1 MPGNGQGRRMETDDH
16 EQWEHDMIS
25 DIGRDT
31 DEIIEKL
38 ESEKM
43 GDSIDTGALIG
54 MLANKG
60 VDPGIIAMLNDCK
73 EKGAWG
79 GDGGMLVILFLILIM
94 GFGGGSGFFGGANR
108 DVAGVDRT
116 VVNEANYSRMLDAIG
131 GNREAISQLAQTL
144 NCDAGQITS
153 ALASVDKQIAVNQGS
168 IINAVQSCC
177 CNIQGK
183 IQDCCCQTNLNIER
197 QGCQTRAD
205 IQDVRFLIQSTASA
219 QDNLLQSLI
228 NSQNQYLANEF
239 CAIKSRED
247 AREIQSLRD
256 KLSEQRDNANTLAIL
271 NAIANKDAISFQGTA
286 GATAFTGT
294 GSLS

>member
-1 MPGNGQGRRMETDDH
+1 MDETHDDMTSY
-16 EQWEHDMIS
+16 QRWEHGMIE
-25 DIGRDT
+25 DIGHDT
-31 DEIIEKL
+31 DSIIKML
-38 ESEKM
+38 GSEKM
-43 GDSIDTGALIG
+43 GESFDTGALMG

-73 EKGAWG
+73 EKGSW
-79 GDGGMLVILFLILIM
+79 GDGGMLIVLFLILIL
-94 GFGGGSGFFGGANR
+94 GFGGNGGFFGRGQAG

-144 NCDAGQITS
+144 NCTQGQITS
-153 ALASVDKQIAVNQGS
+153 ALAGVDKQIAVNQGS

-271 NAIANKDAISFQGTA
+271 NAIQNRDTIAFQGTA

>member
-1 MPGNGQGRRMETDDH
+1 MDETHDDMTSC
-16 EQWEHDMIS
+16 QRWEHGMIE
-25 DIGRDT
+25 DIGHDT
-31 DEIIEKL
+31 DSIIKML
-38 ESEKM
+38 GSEKM
-43 GDSIDTGALIG
+43 GESFDTGALMG

-144 NCDAGQITS
+144 NCTQGQITS
-153 ALASVDKQIAVNQGS
+153 ALAGVDKQIAVNQGS

-205 IQDVRFLIQSTASA
+205 IQDVRYLVQSTASA
-219 QDNLLQSLI
+219 QDNLMQSLF
-228 NSQNQYLANEF
+228 SAQNAYLADQF
-239 CAIKSRED
+239 CQIKSRED
-247 AREIQSLRD
+247 QREIQSLRD
-256 KLSEQRDNANTLAIL
+256 KLAEQRDSANTLAIL
-271 NAIANKDAISFQGTA
+271 NAIQNKDSIAFQGTA

>member
-1 MPGNGQGRRMETDDH
+1 MDETHDDMTSY
-16 EQWEHDMIS
+16 QRWEHGMIE
-25 DIGRDT
+25 DIGHDT
-31 DEIIEKL
+31 DSIIKML
-38 ESEKM
+38 GSEKM
-43 GDSIDTGALIG
+43 GESFDTGALMG

-144 NCDAGQITS
+144 NCTQGQITA
-153 ALASVDKQIAVNQGS
+153 ALAGVDKQIAVNQGS

-183 IQDCCCQTNLNIER
+183 IQDCCCQTNLNVER

-205 IQDVRFLIQSTASA
+205 IQDVRYLVQSTASA
-219 QDNLLQSLI
+219 QDSLMQSMF
-228 NSQNQYLANEF
+228 STQNAYLADQF
-239 CAIKSRED
+239 CQIKSRED
-247 AREIQSLRD
+247 QREIQSLRD
-256 KLSEQRDNANTLAIL
+256 KLAEQRDSANTLAIL
-271 NAIANKDAISFQGTA
+271 NAIQNRDTIAFQGTA

>member
-1 MPGNGQGRRMETDDH
+1 MDETHDDMTSY
-16 EQWEHDMIS
+16 QRWEHGMIE
-25 DIGRDT
+25 DIGHDT
-31 DEIIEKL
+31 DSIIKML
-38 ESEKM
+38 GSEKM
-43 GDSIDTGALIG
+43 GESFDTGALMG

-144 NCDAGQITS
+144 NCTQGQITS
-153 ALASVDKQIAVNQGS
+153 ALAGVDKQIAVNQGS

-183 IQDCCCQTNLNIER
+183 VQDCCCQTNLNIER
-197 QGCQTRAD
+197 QGCQTRQD